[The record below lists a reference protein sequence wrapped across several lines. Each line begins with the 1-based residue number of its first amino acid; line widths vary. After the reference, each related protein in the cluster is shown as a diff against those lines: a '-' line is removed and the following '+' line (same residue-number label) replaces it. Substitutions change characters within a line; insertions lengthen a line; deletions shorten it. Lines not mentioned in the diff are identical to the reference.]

1 MKAIKKIILIILSV
15 TFVLSL
21 AGILIVTLFEEEIKN
36 YAVKEI
42 SKQLKTDIK
51 VKEVSLTLWGQFPS
65 ASLQFTDVMI
75 QETFE
80 KKDTLIYAEN
90 VYLNFSVSDFI
101 SGRYEVKEV
110 TIENS
115 AIHLK
120 KKASGEDNYHFWKES
135 EGDAEEF
142 SINLSAANLKNT
154 FITLDDKHSKVE
166 LEVLAK
172 NSQIN
177 GDVGSQFVLLSG
189 DLISDVRHLKVDGK
203 SYLNKKLVSGTV
215 NIEIDLKDDLY
226 TFKEC
231 DLSINELPLNIN
243 GTIDINEYESKLDLI
258 AKSKKADLSAVIK
271 NLPSFIQQQLSS
283 FQSRGEF
290 QSVIAITG
298 GVSSKKSPA
307 VNASFKLS
315 NGNITNSS
323 SGIELKNIS
332 TSGTYK
338 VAEGREDLLLFDN
351 LSCTLGSG
359 DFNASGKISRLSNPF
374 INGSIDG
381 KIQLDAF
388 SAFFNLTEIESMSGL
403 AEVSLNYKGNF
414 GESWK
419 PSAAS
424 INKANVSGTC
434 QISQASIKLHRNP
447 HIITEIN
454 GSLNLKEGNAYVPN
468 LTAKV
473 DQSDFKFTGEFND
486 LVSYMLVK
494 EQKLAVNANLTC
506 AFLDLNSL
514 LSSDPES
521 EGTYNFSLP
530 SDVELSLNTNID
542 QLVFRA
548 FLASAINTKVYL
560 NNKKLK
566 ISPLEMKTSE
576 GSFNT
581 SLTFTQKKNG
591 GFLVES
597 MGTLKDINITQLF
610 ASFENFGQGFI
621 TDKHLKGNTACDFSF
636 SASMSE
642 DMKIDQKSILVEAE
656 LALKNGELIGQS
668 SLIEMGD
675 FLVEKKLVSAITNVN
690 SLSKKLNH
698 VRFSELSNTI
708 IIKNETVHIPKM
720 TIYSDVLNIKAEGSH
735 KFNNQI
741 AYSIGFDLADLSKRE
756 GLAEDEKGLSKY
768 IFISMDGT
776 TTNPEFGYD
785 KLAIKEQRQ
794 ESRQEEKVKIKSLIK
809 DEFSKNTVS
818 ATNDSISPQQEQKSS
833 VTIEWNDT
841 PEEKQDAPPEK
852 DKTPQEI
859 INNTPSEDE
868 DDDDF

>member
-1 MKAIKKIILIILSV
+1 M

-51 VKEVSLTLWGQFPS
+51 VKEVSLTLWSQFPS

-80 KKDTLIYAEN
+80 EKDTLIYAEN

-120 KKASGEDNYHFWKES
+120 KTASGEDNYHFWKES

-172 NSQIN
+172 DSQIN

-203 SYLNKKLVSGTV
+203 SYLNKKLLSGTV
-215 NIEIDLKDDLY
+215 NIEIDLREDLY

-243 GTIDINEYESKLDLI
+243 GTIDIDEYESKLDLI

-271 NLPSFIQQQLSS
+271 NLPSFIQQKLSS

-424 INKANVSGTC
+424 INKADVSGNC

-454 GSLNLKEGNAYVPN
+454 GSLNLEEGNAYVPN

-473 DQSDFKFTGEFND
+473 DQSDFKFTGEFNH

-530 SDVELSLNTNID
+530 SDVELSLNTKID

-566 ISPLEMKTSE
+566 ISPLDMKTSE

-581 SLTFTQKKNG
+581 SLTFTQKKDG

-597 MGTLKDINITQLF
+597 MGTLNDINITQLF

-621 TDKHLKGNTACDFSF
+621 TDKHLKGNTACNFSF

-642 DMKIDQKSILVEAE
+642 DMKIDQKSILVQAE

-756 GLAEDEKGLSKY
+756 GLTEDEKGLSKY
-768 IFISMDGT
+768 VFISMDGT

-785 KLAIKEQRQ
+785 KLAIKEQRK

-809 DEFSKNTVS
+809 EEFSKNTVS
-818 ATNDSISPQQEQKSS
+818 ATNDSISPQQDQKSN

-841 PEEKQDAPPEK
+841 PEEKQEAPPEN

>member
-1 MKAIKKIILIILSV
+1 M

-271 NLPSFIQQQLSS
+271 NLPSFVQQQLSS

-566 ISPLEMKTSE
+566 ISPLDMKTSE

>member
-1 MKAIKKIILIILSV
+1 M

-51 VKEVSLTLWGQFPS
+51 VKEVSLTLWSQFPS

-75 QETFE
+75 QETFQE
-80 KKDTLIYAEN
+80 KDTLIYAEN
-90 VYLNFSVSDFI
+90 VYLNFSISDFI

-120 KKASGEDNYHFWKES
+120 KTASGEDNYHFWKES

-154 FITLDDKHSKVE
+154 FITLNDKQSKVE

-243 GTIDINEYESKLDLI
+243 GTIDIDEYESKLDLI

-271 NLPSFIQQQLSS
+271 NLPSFIQQKLSS

-298 GVSSKKSPA
+298 MVSSKKSPA

-338 VAEGREDLLLFDN
+338 VAAGREDLLLFDN

-359 DFNASGKISRLSNPF
+359 DFTASGKISRLSNPF

-424 INKANVSGTC
+424 INKADVSGTC

-473 DQSDFKFTGEFND
+473 DQNDFKFTGEFND

-548 FLASAINTKVYL
+548 FLASDINTKVYL

-566 ISPLEMKTSE
+566 ISPLDMKTSE

-809 DEFSKNTVS
+809 DEFSNNTVS

-841 PEEKQDAPPEK
+841 PKEKQDAPTEK

>member
-1 MKAIKKIILIILSV
+1 MKAIKKLFVIILSV
-15 TFVLSL
+15 TLVLSL
-21 AGILIVTLFEEEIKN
+21 AGILLVTLFEEDIKN
-36 YAVKEI
+36 YAIKEI

-51 VKEVSLTLWGQFPS
+51 VKEVSLTLWSQFPS

-80 KKDTLIYAEN
+80 ERDTLIYAEN

-101 SGRYEVKEV
+101 SGHYEVKEV

-135 EGDAEEF
+135 GRDSKEF
-142 SINLSAANLKNT
+142 SINLSAVNLNNT
-154 FITLDDKHSKVE
+154 FITLDDKQSKVE
-166 LEVLAK
+166 LDILAK
-172 NSQIN
+172 NSQIH
-177 GDVGSQFVLLSG
+177 GDVGSQLVILSG
-189 DLISDVRHLKVDGK
+189 DLISDVRYLKVDGK
-203 SYLNKKLVSGTV
+203 SYLNKKFVSGTV

-231 DLSINELPLNIN
+231 NLSINELPLNIN
-243 GTIDINEYESKLDLI
+243 GMIDIDESESKLDLI
-258 AKSKKADLSAVIK
+258 ARSKKADLSAVIK
-271 NLPSFIQQQLSS
+271 NLPSFIQQKLST

-298 GVSSKKSPA
+298 KVSSKKSPA

-338 VAEGREDLLLFDN
+338 VGEGREDLLLFDN
-351 LSCTLGSG
+351 MSCTLGSG
-359 DFNASGKISRLSNPF
+359 DFIASGKISRLSNPF

-403 AEVSLNYKGNF
+403 AEVSLNYKGSF
-414 GESWK
+414 GESWS

-424 INKANVSGTC
+424 INKADVYGTC
-434 QISQASIKLHRNP
+434 QISQASIKLSRNP
-447 HIITEIN
+447 HIITEID
-454 GSLNLKEGNAYVPN
+454 GSLNLKEGNAYVPT

-473 DQSDFKFTGEFND
+473 DQSDFKFSGEFNN
-486 LVSYMLVK
+486 LVSYLLLK
-494 EQKLAVNANLTC
+494 EQKLSVNANLTC
-506 AFLDLNSL
+506 AYLDLNSL
-514 LSSDPES
+514 LSSGPES
-521 EGTYNFSLP
+521 EETYNFSLP
-530 SDVELSLNTNID
+530 SDIVLSLNTNIST
-542 QLVFRA
+542 LFFRE
-548 FLASAINTKVYL
+548 FLASEISTKVYL

-566 ISPLEMKTSE
+566 IAPLEMKTSE

-581 SLTFTQKKNG
+581 SLTFTQKRDG

-597 MGTLKDINITQLF
+597 TGALKDINITQLF

-621 TDKHLKGNTACDFSF
+621 TDKHLKGITACDFTF

-642 DMKIDQKSILVEAE
+642 DMNIDQNSILVEAE
-656 LALKNGELIGQS
+656 LTLKNGELIGQS

-675 FLVEKKLVSAITNVN
+675 FLVEKKLVSAVTNVN

-735 KFNNQI
+735 KFNNEI
-741 AYSIGFDLADLSKRE
+741 AYSIGFDLADLSKRKR
-756 GLAEDEKGLSKY
+756 LADDEKGLSKY

-776 TTNPEFGYD
+776 TTNPDFGYD
-785 KLAIKEQRQ
+785 KSAIKEQRQ
-794 ESRQEEKVKIKSLIK
+794 ESRQDEKVKIKALIK
-809 DEFSKNTVS
+809 DEFSKTTVS
-818 ATNDSISPQQEQKSS
+818 ATNDSISPQQDQKSS
-833 VTIEWNDT
+833 VTIEWKDT
-841 PEEKQDAPPEK
+841 PKEKQDAPSVK
-852 DKTPQEI
+852 DKTRQEI
-859 INNTPSEDE
+859 INNTQSEDE
-868 DDDDF
+868 EDEDF

>member
-1 MKAIKKIILIILSV
+1 M

-566 ISPLEMKTSE
+566 ISPLDMKTSE

-841 PEEKQDAPPEK
+841 PEEKQDAPPKK

>member
-1 MKAIKKIILIILSV
+1 M

-566 ISPLEMKTSE
+566 ISPLDMKTSE

>member
-1 MKAIKKIILIILSV
+1 M

>member
-1 MKAIKKIILIILSV
+1 V

-566 ISPLEMKTSE
+566 ISPLDMKTSE

>member
-1 MKAIKKIILIILSV
+1 M

-486 LVSYMLVK
+486 
-494 EQKLAVNANLTC
+494 
-506 AFLDLNSL
+506 
-514 LSSDPES
+514 
-521 EGTYNFSLP
+521 
-530 SDVELSLNTNID
+530 
-542 QLVFRA
+542 
-548 FLASAINTKVYL
+548 
-560 NNKKLK
+560 
-566 ISPLEMKTSE
+566 
-576 GSFNT
+576 
-581 SLTFTQKKNG
+581 
-591 GFLVES
+591 
-597 MGTLKDINITQLF
+597 
-610 ASFENFGQGFI
+610 
-621 TDKHLKGNTACDFSF
+621 
-636 SASMSE
+636 
-642 DMKIDQKSILVEAE
+642 
-656 LALKNGELIGQS
+656 
-668 SLIEMGD
+668 
-675 FLVEKKLVSAITNVN
+675 
-690 SLSKKLNH
+690 
-698 VRFSELSNTI
+698 
-708 IIKNETVHIPKM
+708 
-720 TIYSDVLNIKAEGSH
+720 
-735 KFNNQI
+735 
-741 AYSIGFDLADLSKRE
+741 
-756 GLAEDEKGLSKY
+756 
-768 IFISMDGT
+768 
-776 TTNPEFGYD
+776 
-785 KLAIKEQRQ
+785 
-794 ESRQEEKVKIKSLIK
+794 
-809 DEFSKNTVS
+809 
-818 ATNDSISPQQEQKSS
+818 
-833 VTIEWNDT
+833 
-841 PEEKQDAPPEK
+841 
-852 DKTPQEI
+852 
-859 INNTPSEDE
+859 
-868 DDDDF
+868 

>member
-1 MKAIKKIILIILSV
+1 V

-51 VKEVSLTLWGQFPS
+51 VKEVSLTLWSQFPS

-75 QETFE
+75 QETFQE
-80 KKDTLIYAEN
+80 KDTLIYAEN
-90 VYLNFSVSDFI
+90 VYLNFSISDFI

-120 KKASGEDNYHFWKES
+120 KTASGEDNYHFWKES

-154 FITLDDKHSKVE
+154 FITLNDKQSKVE

-243 GTIDINEYESKLDLI
+243 GTIDIDEYESKLDLI

-271 NLPSFIQQQLSS
+271 NLPSFIQQKLSS

-298 GVSSKKSPA
+298 MVSSEKSPA

-338 VAEGREDLLLFDN
+338 VAAGREDLLLFDN

-359 DFNASGKISRLSNPF
+359 DFTASGKISRLSNPF

-403 AEVSLNYKGNF
+403 AEISLIYKGNF

-424 INKANVSGTC
+424 INKADVSGTC

-506 AFLDLNSL
+506 AYLDLNSL

-548 FLASAINTKVYL
+548 FLASDINTKVYL

-566 ISPLEMKTSE
+566 ISPLDMKTSE

-809 DEFSKNTVS
+809 DEFSNNTVS

-841 PEEKQDAPPEK
+841 PKEKQDAPTEK